1 MKGIEKITA
10 RIAADAEA
18 EDSVV
23 RKESEERIAQ
33 IRADYEK
40 QAQEAAAA
48 ILKDGAKENEQHAS
62 RIERTAQ
69 LEAKR
74 NILGMKQEMVSK
86 AFELAKEKI
95 VNMPQEEYVAF
106 LVRQIGQ
113 AASTG
118 HETLIL
124 NQSDRERCGAAV
136 IAAANAALTAAGKTG
151 ALTLAEETRPMSGGF
166 ILKQGDVEVN
176 CTVDILLELVRG
188 DLAAPVAGVLFEG

>member
-86 AFELAKEKI
+86 AFEMAKEKI

-106 LVRQIGQ
+106 LVHQIGQ

-118 HETLIL
+118 HETL
-124 NQSDRERCGAAV
+124 
-136 IAAANAALTAAGKTG
+136 
-151 ALTLAEETRPMSGGF
+151 PM
-166 ILKQGDVEVN
+166 Q
-176 CTVDILLELVRG
+176 R
-188 DLAAPVAGVLFEG
+188 

>member
-95 VNMPQEEYVAF
+95 VNMIMQ
-106 LVRQIGQ
+106 
-113 AASTG
+113 
-118 HETLIL
+118 
-124 NQSDRERCGAAV
+124 
-136 IAAANAALTAAGKTG
+136 
-151 ALTLAEETRPMSGGF
+151 
-166 ILKQGDVEVN
+166 
-176 CTVDILLELVRG
+176 
-188 DLAAPVAGVLFEG
+188 

>member
-95 VNMPQEEYVAF
+95 VSMPQEEYVAF

-124 NQSDRERCGAAV
+124 NQIDRERCGAAV
-136 IAAANAALTAAGKTG
+136 IAAANAALTAAGKPG

>member
-106 LVRQIGQ
+106 LVRQIEQ

-118 HETLIL
+118 HEMLIL
-124 NQSDRERCGAAV
+124 NQTDRERCGAAV
-136 IAAANAALTAAGKTG
+136 IAAANAALTATGKPG

>member
-106 LVRQIGQ
+106 LVRQIRQ

-124 NQSDRERCGAAV
+124 NQTDRERCGAAV

>member
-86 AFELAKEKI
+86 AFEMAKEKI

-113 AASTG
+113 AVSTG

-124 NQSDRERCGAAV
+124 NQTDRERCGAAV
-136 IAAANAALTAAGKTG
+136 IAAANAALTAAGKPG

>member
-118 HETLIL
+118 RETLIL
-124 NQSDRERCGAAV
+124 NQTDRERCGAAV
-136 IAAANAALTAAGKTG
+136 IAAANAALTAAGKPG